1 MSTVNKTQHIMY
13 DENKNEIL
21 NYFETSADQVKMN
34 DSNVQTTLG
43 SLKDQVDKMLV
54 SGAGSHNAIYR
65 GKNLTNVYTVD
76 QICTMI
82 SNGTFSDLFIG
93 DYFDVSI
100 NTSLG
105 GTETVRCVIADL
117 DTFLLNGDTAVS
129 KHHAVI
135 VPKDCF
141 KTTAKMNDTNVT
153 TGGYVGS
160 KMVTTTLPIYATAL
174 QTALNNHIISHRSM
188 LTNSIATTGNSNAG
202 AGFVGYSNNFAW
214 TDTLL
219 SLMSEIQLYG
229 STVFSSSFYDIGECN
244 TQFNL
249 FRHDPAKKIAGRGHG
264 GERAWYWLSAVASAS
279 AFALCNSY
287 GVGGNTYASDGGCV
301 RPYFLIG

>member
-1 MSTVNKTQHIMY
+1 MANLAVTSQFNTAMEAMTTKTPGHC
-13 DENKNEIL
+13 
-21 NYFETSADQVKMN
+21 DQWNSRHEQLLGN
-34 DSNVQTTLG
+34 DQY
-43 SLKDQVDKMLV
+43 LKDQMDKMLV
-54 SGAGSHNAIYR
+54 NGAGSHNAIYR
-65 GKNLTNVYTVD
+65 GKNLTNIYTVD
-76 QICTMI
+76 QICAMI
-82 SNGTFSDLFIG
+82 SDGTFSDLFIG

-100 NTSLG
+100 NTSIG

-117 DTFLLNGDTAVS
+117 DTFVLNGDTAVS

-174 QTALNNHIISHRSM
+174 QTALKNHIITHRSL
-188 LTNSIATTGNSNAG
+188 LTNSVATTGNSNAG
-202 AGFVGYSNNFAW
+202 AGHVGYSNNWAW

-229 STVFSSSFYDIGECN
+229 STVLSSSFFDTGERN

-249 FRHDPAKKIAGRGHG
+249 FRHNPAAKIAGQGHG
-264 GERAWYWLSAVASAS
+264 GGRMWYWLSAVVSAS
-279 AFALCNSY
+279 AFAGCSNIGISHT
-287 GVGGNTYASDGGCV
+287 GDASAEGCV